1 MIKTSLLLTALLFS
15 ALALADQSDFQQ
27 PLSVDSD
34 TFFTDIQTSNL
45 VYERNVIVQQGS
57 LKILA
62 EKLEIDGSAGKG
74 AEIFIATGNPATYS
88 QLMEDGS
95 RVEAEAQEIRFE
107 RTDRMLTMTGNAEL
121 RQSGSLVRG
130 ALMRYNI
137 ETQQLNAERGDE
149 DNERVRTIFEPAQ
162 RQPQNNNQEEK
173 QQP

>member
-15 ALALADQSDFQQ
+15 ALTLAEQPDFQQ

-45 VYERNVIVQQGS
+45 VYEHNVIVQQGS

-74 AEIFIATGNPATYS
+74 AEVFIATGNPATYS

-95 RVEAEAQEIRFE
+95 RVEAEAHEIRFE
-107 RTDRMLTMTGNAEL
+107 RANRILTMTGNAEL

-137 ETQQLNAERGDE
+137 DTQQLNAERGEDE
-149 DNERVRTIFEPAQ
+149 NGRVRTIFEPAQ
-162 RQPQNNNQEEK
+162 RQPQSNNNEEN